1 MSRIYMLDE
10 SDIKN
15 LESGKLKSSDVTIPQ
30 NRCLITWSGEDV
42 NIMLKEHFGINNADE
57 IFNDD
62 LLDRVCHLL
71 SDYEYSMDIEEAVDL
86 ALSENKA
93 A

>member
-1 MSRIYMLDE
+1 MRMYILYEDE
-10 SDIKN
+10 IKN

-62 LLDRVCHLL
+62 LLDSVYDIL
-71 SDYEYSMDIEEAVDL
+71 SDNEYSNDIEEAVDL